1 MADPFYRPAS
11 NCQVIGLGV
20 IYESVFGCRRDGVF
34 VEIGAHDGESY
45 SNTSCLAD
53 LGWRGIYV
61 EPEPQRAE
69 QCRARHRRNN
79 VSVLQC
85 AVGDRNGETV
95 LDLSAACGTTDPDTA
110 AHFKRIGWGN
120 ADQRRLVVR
129 LTTLPCL
136 LECARVPADFDL
148 LVVDT
153 DGNEPEV
160 FAPLDLGVWRPRM
173 IIVELC
179 DLHPSYD
186 GAPAL
191 KAKAACLRRHILDAG
206 YAAVYADAINS
217 VFVRQITQQ

>member
-1 MADPFYRPAS
+1 MPTPFYRPAA
-11 NCQVIGLGV
+11 NCQVIGLGT
-20 IYESVFGCRRDGVF
+20 IYESVFGCKADGIF

-61 EPEPQRAE
+61 EPEPDRVVR
-69 QCRARHRRNN
+69 CRSRHSANN

-85 AVGDRNGETV
+85 AVGDHNGEAV

-110 AHFKRIGWGN
+110 AHFKSIGWGN
-120 ADQRRLVVR
+120 TDQRRLTVR
-129 LTTLPCL
+129 LTTLPDL
-136 LECARVPADFDL
+136 LINERVPPGFDL

-160 FAPLDLGVWRPRM
+160 FAPFDLGFWRPRM

-191 KAKAACLRRHILDAG
+191 KEKAACLRRTIRDAG
-206 YAAVYADAINS
+206 YAAVYADSINS
-217 VFVRQITQQ
+217 VFVRQSTQQ